1 VKAERTEDSGSDGV
15 DLAASPDTCVCVC
28 VCAGVPLGVG
38 VLLAV
43 YVEELF
49 AGVDICDCTC
59 EGGVS
64 SVGDARVL
72 DEGGGDDKEE
82 ETTTAAAA
90 WPCGDDEGADAE
102 LVSWKGAGAALPPF
116 VVVVVRE
123 EPDADAAALEGDA
136 VAAPSRAD
144 AGRVDEDDGP
154 DAFDFPLS
162 VEW

>member
-1 VKAERTEDSGSDGV
+1 
-15 DLAASPDTCVCVC
+15 
-28 VCAGVPLGVG
+28 VG

-72 DEGGGDDKEE
+72 DDGGGEE
-82 ETTTAAAA
+82 ETTTTAAAA

-102 LVSWKGAGAALPPF
+102 KGAGAALPPF
-116 VVVVVRE
+116 VVVVVVRE
-123 EPDADAAALEGDA
+123 EPDDDAAALEGDA

-162 VEW
+162 VEWWK